1 MADPTDYTQL
11 PNGLWFRISDN
22 SGPYAK
28 AADGPFVLVS
38 TLPAAL
44 LATNT

>member
-1 MADPTDYTQL
+1 MSNEYVQRA
-11 PNGLWFRISDN
+11 NGLWFRISDN

-28 AADGPFVLVS
+28 TADGAFVLVS
-38 TLPAAL
+38 TLPAVL